1 MKFNIYLILFVISI
15 FLLINYSTKK
25 IFYPNNNIHIRSL
38 KEDSEILHLLKF
50 DFTTNH
56 NPNESKDPITHLILN
71 DVSIKI
77 KVGTPIQTI
86 SSSLRFNDYLFYLS
100 SPYIN
105 LLDWED
111 ESNIYKNTTSKSY
124 KFIFNDI
131 LFYKSLLEKGAK
143 SNETFNFQTLDIN
156 NKKNENILIQN
167 FTFYY
172 SMKQNYNQSGG
183 VVGLCLEDSNMN
195 LHSGM
200 NFLLQ
205 LKYNK
210 AISYKTFFINYKSD
224 ESGELIIGAY
234 PHEYWKAKYKYE
246 NYIDIRG
253 YTETTYVIYGIIF
266 DEINFG
272 EYNLILNEENKRIM
286 TADLRLEFGFIQAP
300 GTFEKNITN
309 VFIDNEKC
317 KSFKTNQKDIYS
329 TKLFGTDEYIYYIC
343 DEDYEID
350 KINSTISFT
359 KKEMEYVFELDE
371 KDLFRKRGNKK
382 YFNIVFNTGYNFK
395 NWIFGKPMFLKYKW
409 VFDPDKKRM
418 GIYTKEEID
427 SEDDDDYETNSWV
440 LIIILIIISIVFLVV
455 LAIFLYQ
462 LFIKI
467 RRSRKN
473 RKNEILDEFEYGIN

>member
-1 MKFNIYLILFVISI
+1 
-15 FLLINYSTKK
+15 
-25 IFYPNNNIHIRSL
+25 
-38 KEDSEILHLLKF
+38 
-50 DFTTNH
+50 
-56 NPNESKDPITHLILN
+56 
-71 DVSIKI
+71 
-77 KVGTPIQTI
+77 
-86 SSSLRFNDYLFYLS
+86 
-100 SPYIN
+100 
-105 LLDWED
+105 
-111 ESNIYKNTTSKSY
+111 
-124 KFIFNDI
+124 
-131 LFYKSLLEKGAK
+131 
-143 SNETFNFQTLDIN
+143 
-156 NKKNENILIQN
+156 
-167 FTFYY
+167 
-172 SMKQNYNQSGG
+172 MKQNYNQSGG

-272 EYNLILNEENKRIM
+272 ETNLILNEENKRIM

-427 SEDDDDYETNSWV
+427 SADYDDYETNSWV